1 MSEVVRRVFTE
12 ISEHHT
18 YVMLYQLYPVHPP
31 PHITYHILFKFPPP
45 TVLQKYTRTSPE
57 KNLNC
62 SAFVSVRRGGREH
75 ARELYCHDI
84 FSAKQQNS
92 CHLQSP
98 PVRSDV

>member
-45 TVLQKYTRTSPE
+45 ASPTEIHQNLTREKLKLFCFRVCEARRKRTRKRAVLS
-57 KNLNC
+57 
-62 SAFVSVRRGGREH
+62 
-75 ARELYCHDI
+75 
-84 FSAKQQNS
+84 
-92 CHLQSP
+92 
-98 PVRSDV
+98 